1 MNSDLLD
8 VKIHT
13 CCCHQL
19 PPCSGFMS
27 KKKKDESKKLP
38 IPAAG
43 NIAQPHCVKKLL
55 CDHHP
60 VLQISQTDF
69 YAQIRWAN
77 RRLSPCFGQWD
88 SFRVPPDCAVLLLVT
103 VWRWV
108 FDCGS
113 LEWISGDKALVPV
126 RGSHSGPCLLSH
138 FPDKPNCISQ
148 ECPGPKPC
156 PAWPRRCLG
165 GLQWLTPSVVSPWCG
180 QIGWYSRDTW
190 VNEWDFCF
198 FVSSCSDEP
207 CTVFSHHDVFAQH
220 RSSGVCVCACA
231 GKYQLMRLIHRL
243 SRRTFSISLL
253 RHKLSARS
261 ASFCQLTARC
271 QALPGSDFS

>member
-1 MNSDLLD
+1 MLPTKSHFINVIQLISVSVSKYFPFTSEYAPIILDLFTFLL
-8 VKIHT
+8 VGVLWIQTYWMLKYTHAAAT
-13 CCCHQL
+13 SCHDAQDL
-19 PPCSGFMS
+19 WAK

-38 IPAAG
+38 ILAAG

-69 YAQIRWAN
+69 YAQIWWAN

-103 VWRWV
+103 IWRWV

-165 GLQWLTPSVVSPWCG
+165 GLQWLTPFVASSWCC

-190 VNEWDFCF
+190 VQH
-198 FVSSCSDEP
+198 VV
-207 CTVFSHHDVFAQH
+207 TVFF
-220 RSSGVCVCACA
+220 C
-231 GKYQLMRLIHRL
+231 
-243 SRRTFSISLL
+243 
-253 RHKLSARS
+253 
-261 ASFCQLTARC
+261 SFL
-271 QALPGSDFS
+271 FW